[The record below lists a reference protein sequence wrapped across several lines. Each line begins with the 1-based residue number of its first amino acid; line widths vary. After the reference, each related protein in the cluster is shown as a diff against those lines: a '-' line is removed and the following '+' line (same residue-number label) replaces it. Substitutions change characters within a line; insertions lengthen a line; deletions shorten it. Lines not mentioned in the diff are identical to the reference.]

1 MPTKLN
7 DEPSSWIKQQKEY
20 YQTFP
25 HAHLQFHPES
35 VYAENIADEVLKH
48 TGLSAGKKLL
58 EVGCGSGRFTLHLIR
73 KGLSLTALD
82 LSAEQLDNLR
92 QASRQFGLKTDP
104 LVVQTGDL
112 STAAEL
118 FKGQEFDGIIGFFIL
133 HHLED
138 IRSGLQSLRQIL
150 RNGGAMIFIEPN
162 RLNPLFLAQLFFC
175 KDMTWRGE
183 KGTFRHGVSGY
194 RRCFEDSGYTEI
206 GVEKFGFF
214 PPQIL
219 DKFPLML
226 RIEKWLEKVPFVK
239 IFLPFLLITAKKTL
253 QTGA

>member
-1 MPTKLN
+1 MPTKLKG
-7 DEPSSWIKQQKEY
+7 EPSSWIKRQKEY
-20 YQTFP
+20 YQAFP

-48 TGLSAGKKLL
+48 PGLSTGKKFL

-73 KGLSLTALD
+73 KGLSLTVLD
-82 LSAEQLDNLR
+82 LSAEQVDNLR
-92 QASRQFGLKTDP
+92 QASRQLGLKTE
-104 LVVQTGDL
+104 LLAVQIGDL
-112 STAAEL
+112 STASEL
-118 FKGQEFDGIIGFFIL
+118 FKGQEFDAIIGFFIL

-138 IRSGLQSLRQIL
+138 IRTSLQSLRGIL
-150 RNGGAMIFIEPN
+150 RNGGAMIFVEPN
-162 RLNPLFLAQLFFC
+162 RLNPLFAAQIFFC

-183 KGTFRHGVSGY
+183 KGTFRYGASGY
-194 RRCFEDSGYTEI
+194 RHCFEDSGFTEI
-206 GVEKFGFF
+206 EIRKFGFF

-226 RIEKWLEKVPFVK
+226 GIEKRLESVFFMK
-239 IFLPFLLITAKKTL
+239 IFLPFLLISAKKNL